1 METKTHFFEP
11 GISARLVYLFFLC
24 SILAFG
30 QKYSGDIG
38 QQNPEDYFF
47 EGFSSANNKQ
57 DSIIRGLFPFR
68 ESKFS
73 KTRNTSAATFYRPL
87 KAVLNGGTRKD
98 YFTYDQSGNLLTS
111 LVENNG
117 NFESRQTF
125 TWDAQGNGL
134 TELYE
139 YFVSGAW
146 KNAELRTFTY
156 DAYGNWTEALIQ
168 IWVNDAWVN
177 SDRGTYL
184 YNSSG
189 HLLEVVSSIWTNG
202 AWDHKYRKIITYDQ
216 SNLKLTETVETG
228 GNGLWTFYG
237 RSAFTYDQGG
247 NLVEYLTQNWENGAW
262 QNLKRTL
269 RTFDSS
275 GNDLTA
281 EVQDWLNNSWVNSF
295 RSDYTYNSAGKRL
308 SMKSQIWESGN
319 WFNNLFYSYEYNQ
332 NGTQTRHIERL
343 WNRGL
348 NDWILQRQ
356 FVNEFDVQGNWVL
369 HSNEIWSD
377 SAWFSVEQRERTFD
391 QNNNMLSELRRT
403 RYTGDWKI
411 YYMKD
416 FSYDPHGNCIYGTV
430 VDSVGQPMVDPLQ
443 MYYNHGTSA
452 ISYSAKTL
460 EIEYQTF
467 TNISDENGSLIS
479 FSLSQNYPNP
489 FNPETVIKF
498 ALPEAGFVKGIVYD
512 ILGREV
518 STLLNGEMNPGN
530 HEIKFDAVGLSSG
543 VYFFRLTTNRGSNHL
558 KMLLTK

>member
-11 GISARLVYLFFLC
+11 GISARLVCLVFLC

-30 QKYSGDIG
+30 QKYSGDISK
-38 QQNPEDYFF
+38 QNPEKYLSEDLSNGIN
-47 EGFSSANNKQ
+47 ELDSSLKE
-57 DSIIRGLFPFR
+57 LFTSGQ
-68 ESKFS
+68 SKFKKHGTAS
-73 KTRNTSAATFYRPL
+73 TATFYRPL

-156 DAYGNWTEALIQ
+156 NANGNWTEALIQ
-168 IWVNDAWVN
+168 IWVNNAWVN
-177 SDRGTYL
+177 SDRGTYS

-189 HLLEVVSSIWTNG
+189 KLLEFVSSIWTNG

-228 GNGLWTFYG
+228 VNGLWAFYG

-262 QNLKRTL
+262 QNVKRTL

-275 GNDLTA
+275 GNDLTS

-295 RSDYTYNSAGKRL
+295 RTDYTYNSAGKRL

-343 WNRGL
+343 WNREL

-369 HSNEIWSD
+369 HSKEIWSD

-443 MYYNHGTSA
+443 MYYNHGTCA

-467 TNISDENGSLIS
+467 THISDENGSLIS

-518 STLLNGEMNPGN
+518 RTLINREMNPGN
-530 HEIKFDAVGLSSG
+530 HEVKFDAVGLSSG
-543 VYFFRLTTNRGSNHL
+543 VYFFRLEAGKYSSAI
-558 KMLLTK
+558 KMVVNK